1 MFYSDLRP
9 DNNGWGPWKKK
20 FLWLPKKITF
30 TDIQDQTTSTNWMWL
45 KTVHVRNKIS
55 FQYSEGILIDITR
68 TIRTYE
74 YAKDLFD
81 LMRRI

>member
-30 TDIQDQTTSTNWMWL
+30 TDIQNEDTISKWMWL
-45 KTVHVRNKIS
+45 TTIYVRSKVS
-55 FQYSEGILIDITR
+55 FQYSEGTLIDIT
-68 TIRTYE
+68 TTLRTYD

-81 LMRRI
+81 MIKKT